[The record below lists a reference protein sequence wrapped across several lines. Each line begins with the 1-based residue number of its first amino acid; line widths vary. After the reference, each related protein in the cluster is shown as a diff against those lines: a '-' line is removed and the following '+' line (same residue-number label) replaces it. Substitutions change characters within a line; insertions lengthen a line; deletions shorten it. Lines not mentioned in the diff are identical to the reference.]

1 MKRIP
6 KAVWL
11 PAVTLLYLAAWALI
25 LLIPSLGLPAVPA
38 DGWAEALEAHVA
50 ACARDGEFGAAFD
63 DPASVT
69 GSVREWYDGGGFR
82 VVLGTVT
89 TDRDTAPFQVL
100 LRRLPFSG
108 RYVCLPR
115 YHGSGAPS
123 ARLSGVDW
131 WLGTYD
137 IARDAG
143 GLTVTG
149 QPRGLVLLLLL
160 EGAVGVLLRL
170 RRKAD
175 GAAAPPQENP

>member
-89 TDRDTAPFQVL
+89 TDRDTVPFQVL

-137 IARDAG
+137 IDLQAN
-143 GLTVTG
+143 GLAVTG
-149 QPRGLVLLLLL
+149 LPRALPVFVAVHALVT
-160 EGAVGVLLRL
+160 AVWLW
-170 RRKAD
+170 RRR
-175 GAAAPPQENP
+175 APKPAPA